1 MGIFRRGSDTA
12 SDTDLLTRPELE
24 EDDGGHDRF
33 SHYVKKEKIVE
44 SAVTGK
50 SVKALCGK
58 KWIPSRDPQKYPIC
72 PACKEIHD
80 GLREAPE
87 EKWHEKTETISRNT
101 FSNSKHGRIYATSER
116 EYTTSESFDGLD
128 SLLLNE

>member
-12 SDTDLLTRPELE
+12 TDTDLLTRPELE

-58 KWIPSRDPQKYPIC
+58 KWIPSRDPQKFPIC
-72 PACKEIHD
+72 PACKEIYD

-87 EKWHEKTETISRNT
+87 DK
-101 FSNSKHGRIYATSER
+101 
-116 EYTTSESFDGLD
+116 
-128 SLLLNE
+128 